1 MGYLISYGSCSCYS
15 LAHYRALLAKINHLK
30 MDEKSNSIL
39 EQQSIQ
45 LLRQAFLLLSNCSQR
60 NSQYHSHHDNQL
72 ADNSFFWTYLANH
85 LFQRSSHYSI
95 KLVRSFPDLIQCCSI
110 ADKHAALRLCVI
122 PCLEHYRTNVSTQT
136 TTIIEIIECLIRA
149 LPNLLFDIVIDR
161 SLISLSDTLIS
172 LATLFPTLLI
182 HTLPVLGCLLTA
194 TCDCLDIKISEPFL
208 QLIIKLT
215 NAWSLSH
222 EAIDNLCHILIILLQ
237 KCPTFR
243 SAFYAHQC
251 HLRLYEHFQ
260 LMLNNKS
267 TIQSSIIAC
276 ILVCISYYSTN
287 NDPRFN
293 YKLIFEQITFYSEKN
308 RYQQS
313 WFELLVRLSLSQQ
326 YQDKR
331 TRWKSSSTTMRQQS
345 SNEMIDDDTPSST
358 TNAVSN
364 TDYEREDFQAID
376 EDEDYCADIESL
388 SEEIPVENMTKQN
401 QTMYSNLILF
411 PELVILGLEIVWQN
425 VDNEWSD
432 QQNPIKS
439 SIYVTNLVT
448 YLQLLSSLVR
458 ANNYNCVVLKKSN
471 IDGYLFTC
479 LTKIVPRSAFTQ
491 KDALIS
497 LIITLLQFL
506 WSQSMTVNQLDQ
518 CFKLILTHP
527 SLVGPLLR
535 LFKHLVHQIDSNQ
548 PRSYCSM
555 PLSSIVTSK
564 SGSHLHLTLD
574 QLLALKYPQLE
585 NNLLQS
591 SLSFNTV
598 RQAAFVTET
607 LKSVQLHFPLTV
619 AVWLRVNYPFEK
631 RENSEENIQTRE
643 DLTKKDYRPILH
655 ILTLQHEGI
664 QLQFWLDS
672 KPNICLKILQ
682 ITSAANQRKWT

>member
-1 MGYLISYGSCSCYS
+1 
-15 LAHYRALLAKINHLK
+15 
-30 MDEKSNSIL
+30 MDEKSTEIF

-60 NSQYHSHHDNQL
+60 NYSYHSHHENQP
-72 ADNSFFWTYLANH
+72 ADNNFFWTYLANH
-85 LFQRSSHYSI
+85 LFQRPSHYSL
-95 KLVRSFPDLIQCCSI
+95 KLVRSLPDLIQCCST
-110 ADKHAALRLCVI
+110 ADKQTALRLCVT
-122 PCLEHYRTNVSTQT
+122 PSLEHYRTNVSTQS
-136 TTIIEIIECLIRA
+136 TTIIEIIECLIRT
-149 LPNLLFDIVIDR
+149 LPNLLFDIIIDR
-161 SLISLSDTLIS
+161 SLLTLSDTLIS

-182 HTLPVLGCLLTA
+182 HTLPVLGCLLTS
-194 TCDCLDIKISEPFL
+194 TCDSLQINISEPFL

-215 NAWSLSH
+215 NAWSLSN

-251 HLRLYEHFQ
+251 HLHLYEHFQ
-260 LMLNNKS
+260 IMLNNKS
-267 TIQSSIIAC
+267 TIQSSIVAC
-276 ILVCISYYSTN
+276 ILVCISYYPKG
-287 NDPRFN
+287 NDNRFN
-293 YKLIFEQITFYSEKN
+293 YKLIFEQITLYSEKN

-331 TRWKSSSTTMRQQS
+331 TRWKSSPSLKQQLS
-345 SNEMIDDDTPSST
+345 IEMIDDDSPISSST
-358 TNAVSN
+358 STSSSSLTMN
-364 TDYEREDFQAID
+364 YEVEDFPTLD
-376 EDEDYCADIESL
+376 EDEDYYADVESL
-388 SEEIPVENMTKQN
+388 NEEIPVEIITKQN
-401 QTMYSNLILF
+401 QTIYANLILF

-458 ANNYNCVVLKKSN
+458 ANSYNCVVLKKSN

-479 LTKIVPRSAFTQ
+479 LTKIVPRISFMQ
-491 KDALIS
+491 KDALTS

-506 WSQSMTVNQLDQ
+506 WSQSITVLQLDQ

-555 PLSSIVTSK
+555 PLSSIVTAK
-564 SGSHLHLTLD
+564 GGSHMHLTLD
-574 QLLALKYPQLE
+574 QLLALKYLQIE
-585 NNLLQS
+585 NDLSQS

-607 LKSVQLHFPLTV
+607 LKSVQIQFPLTV
-619 AVWLRVNYPFEK
+619 AIWLRVNYPYDK
-631 RENSEENIQTRE
+631 RENSEENNGKRE
-643 DLTKKDYRPILH
+643 DPTKKDYRLILH
-655 ILTLQHEGI
+655 ILTLHHEGI

-672 KPNICLKILQ
+672 KPNICLRILQ
-682 ITSAANQRKWT
+682 ITSTTNQRK

>member
-1 MGYLISYGSCSCYS
+1 M
-15 LAHYRALLAKINHLK
+15 NHLK
-30 MDEKSNSIL
+30 FDDKSNSLL

-45 LLRQAFLLLSNCSQR
+45 LLRHAFLLLSNCSQR
-60 NSQYHSHHDNQL
+60 NSQYHSQHDNQL
-72 ADNSFFWTYLANH
+72 ADNSLFWTYLANH
-85 LFQRSSHYSI
+85 LFQRSSPYSL
-95 KLVRSFPDLIQCCSI
+95 KLVRSFPDLIQYCSMT
-110 ADKHAALRLCVI
+110 DKHAALRLCVI

-136 TTIIEIIECLIRA
+136 TTVTEIIECLIRA

-161 SLISLSDTLIS
+161 SLISLSDTLIA
-172 LATLFPTLLI
+172 LATLFPRLLI

-194 TCDCLDIKISEPFL
+194 TCDCSDIKISEPFL

-222 EAIDNLCHILIILLQ
+222 EAIDNLCHILIILIQ

-276 ILVCISYYSTN
+276 TLVCISYYPKS
-287 NDPRFN
+287 NDTRFN
-293 YKLIFEQITFYSEKN
+293 HKLIIEQITLYSEKN

-331 TRWKSSSTTMRQQS
+331 TRWKSSTPFKQQQS
-345 SNEMIDDDTPSST
+345 SELIDDDDSSVT
-358 TNAVSN
+358 TDSSSN
-364 TDYEREDFQAID
+364 TNYEVDDFQAID
-376 EDEDYCADIESL
+376 EDEDYLADVESL
-388 SEEIPVENMTKQN
+388 SEDIPVETMTKQN

-411 PELVILGLEIVWQN
+411 PELVVLGLEIVWQN

-432 QQNPIKS
+432 QQNPTKS

-458 ANNYNCVVLKKSN
+458 GNNYNCIVLKKSS

-479 LTKIVPRSAFTQ
+479 LTKIVPRTTFPQ
-491 KDALIS
+491 KDMLIS

-527 SLVGPLLR
+527 SLVSPLLR

-585 NNLLQS
+585 SDIQQS

-598 RQAAFVTET
+598 RQTAFVTET
-607 LKSVQLHFPLTV
+607 LKSVQIHFPLTV
-619 AVWLRVNYPFEK
+619 AIWLRVNYPFEK
-631 RENSEENIQTRE
+631 RENSEENVAVRE
-643 DLTKKDYRPILH
+643 ELTKKDYRPVLH

-672 KPNICLKILQ
+672 KPNICLKIVQ
-682 ITSAANQRKWT
+682 ITSAANQRKFIGNRIIYKFLFSLSLSCRTHR